1 MKIKVSYLR
10 KIIRE
15 VLEEETQK
23 ECSLEE
29 TDGESG
35 KGVESDTDDA
45 YHDKNSNRNL
55 EKDTQ
60 YDRK

>member
-15 VLEEETQK
+15 VLE
-23 ECSLEE
+23 EE